1 MLGYI
6 IHEFYLSTTIPR
18 TRWYYGENVN
28 KELMVLCLPLKTM
41 GRPTVFWVYF
51 DLLGADWSIQ
61 TCFRNWQISS
71 LQSYKL
77 LVVDQKCHMMAI
89 NFLHYMIHNSGMEYN
104 GLCFQKITL
113 TLFQTNTILMIFCI

>member
-41 GRPTVFWVYF
+41 GCPTVFWVDF

-77 LVVDQKCHMMAI
+77 LGSTDIWV
-89 NFLHYMIHNSGMEYN
+89 G
-104 GLCFQKITL
+104 
-113 TLFQTNTILMIFCI
+113 